1 MNKQDLEAGLGN
13 FWGTEQLFFHP
24 LYPRMKYT
32 DGVQFF
38 AQHAGNGAFWFLDI
52 VGTEIHHLYAKR
64 EEFINILLKSDGR
77 KALIT
82 ADDGNGAIFWKRD
95 IEFTDCPAGEWQ
107 FFLEND
113 TLCLPT
119 ER

>member
-1 MNKQDLEAGLGN
+1 MNKQDLQDGLSN
-13 FWGTEQLFFHP
+13 FYGGDTLYKQP

-32 DGVQFF
+32 EGVQFF
-38 AQHAGNGAFWFLDI
+38 AENAGNGAYWFLDI
-52 VGTEIHHLYAKR
+52 VGTEIYHLYAKR
-64 EEFINILLKSDGR
+64 EEFINIVLKSDGR

-82 ADDGNGAIFWKRD
+82 ADDGNGGIFWKRD
-95 IEFTDCPAGEWQ
+95 IDFTDCPEGEWQ

-113 TLCLPT
+113 TLCLPA